1 MSVYGIRGCAL
12 EWLRSCLLIRE
23 QYILINH
30 INSGLGTEPPGLGTE
45 PPGLG
50 TWSALVF
57 IFINDFPNSSDIFRF
72 TLYAADSTPTC
83 SFKNK
88 T

>member
-1 MSVYGIRGCAL
+1 MSKPRNFTMQNECVKPVAIYTT
-12 EWLRSCLLIRE
+12 
-23 QYILINH
+23 INDV
-30 INSGLGTEPPGLGTE
+30 NSGLCSITDGVPQGAVLG
-45 PPGLG
+45 PL
-50 TWSALVF
+50 LF
-57 IFINDFPNSSDIFRF
+57 LIFINDFPNSSDIFRF